1 MKPHEIRALLIKR
14 QIKQVDIATELG
26 IKRAAVSGAISGHW
40 QSRRVCEAI
49 AKRLD
54 LPLKKLFP
62 KLAA

>member
-14 QIKQVDIATELG
+14 QIKQKEIADELG
-26 IKRAAVSGAISGHW
+26 LKECSVSGAISGRW

-54 LPLKKLFP
+54 MPLKRLFP